1 MSEKV
6 LQTKRIN
13 RVGIVGEGKMGT
25 GIFYYLVNFG
35 FDLVWLCSPEAD
47 TEKLSRQFGKKIKR
61 SLDSGMMDQQQYDR
75 LLLTPITQNIAGLC
89 DCDLIIEAI
98 PEVLE
103 QKRDL
108 FLHLD
113 KWVKPD
119 AIFTSNS
126 SSFNPSELVPSGQRT
141 SLFAGLHFFY
151 PVQLKNIIEFTIT
164 DETSDQAILL
174 IELFLKAIDRRFITL
189 NGDNSFILNKIFLDF
204 QNEAFRIV
212 LAGHCTFI
220 QLDQLV
226 KKHLLPFGV
235 FDFCDSV
242 GIDTMLASIENY
254 TRKYPHKDYY
264 ASMLSALRHLVSE
277 GKLGIKSQQGFYT
290 YPLQADLME
299 EPSGSPEIIEHLRQ
313 TLYSS
318 SKRFTALSHI
328 PTGDMNWAIKE
339 YLGIEKGP
347 FE

>member
-6 LQTKRIN
+6 SHTNRIN

-47 TEKLSRQFGKKIKR
+47 TEKLNRQFGKKIKR
-61 SLDSGMMDQQQYDR
+61 SLDSGMIDRQQYDR
-75 LLLTPITQNIAGLC
+75 LLLTPITSNINSLSG
-89 DCDLIIEAI
+89 CDLVIEAI

-103 QKRDL
+103 QKKKL
-108 FLHLD
+108 FLQLD
-113 KWVKPD
+113 ECVKPD
-119 AIFTSNS
+119 AVFTSNS
-126 SSFNPSELVPSGQRT
+126 SSLNPSEIVPPGQRT
-141 SLFAGLHFFY
+141 NLFAGLHFFY

-174 IELFLKAIDRRFITL
+174 IELFLKDINRRFITL
-189 NGDNSFILNKIFLDF
+189 NENNSFILNKIFLDF

-212 LAGHCTFI
+212 QAGHCTFI
-220 QLDQLV
+220 QMDQMV
-226 KKHLLPFGV
+226 KRHLLEFGV

-254 TRKYPHKDYY
+254 TRNYPHKDYY
-264 ASMLSALRHLVSE
+264 APMLSALRNLASE
-277 GKLGIKSQQGFYT
+277 GKLGIKTQQGFYT
-290 YPLQADLME
+290 YPIPSDVIE
-299 EPSGSPEIIEHLRQ
+299 EPDGSPEIMEHLRQ
-313 TLYSS
+313 TFYSS
-318 SKRFTALSHI
+318 SKRFTALSHLPI
-328 PTGDMNWAIKE
+328 GDMNWAIKE
-339 YLGIEKGP
+339 YFGIEKGP